1 MGIMDKQDAIREI
14 IRLWE
19 DPNGFLVQLRGS
31 MVFNE
36 HLYRKIM
43 EALSGYY
50 DLVAGDEN
58 INRRVARF
66 LCDLAITLEG
76 EAYQFSLRKHPDAQ
90 KVSIAHAQ
98 TLELLYKLL
107 P

>member
-1 MGIMDKQDAIREI
+1 MDKQAAIPEI

-19 DPNGFLVQLRGS
+19 DPNGFLVQLRGP

-36 HLYRKIM
+36 HLYRKII
-43 EALSGYY
+43 EALSTYY
-50 DLVAGDEN
+50 DLLADDEN

-66 LCDLAITLEG
+66 LFDLGITLEG
-76 EAYQFSLRKHPDAQ
+76 EAYQFLSRQHPDAQ
-90 KVSIAHAQ
+90 KVTNAHAE
-98 TLELLYKLL
+98 TLALLYKLL